1 MSADQS
7 WDLPDVD
14 RFTAGTVG
22 PAGQRVFYVQAMAGG
37 EVVTL
42 RLEKQQVGALA
53 QYLAELLADLPPPDE
68 ASIPVDMDLVEPVQ
82 EAWIVGQIGVV
93 FDEGRDRM
101 IVRIEEIRV
110 VDPDELDDDEDDETP
125 GEPGGV
131 ARFALTRAQVQAF
144 VVHAARLVTSGRPP
158 CPLCGRPL
166 DPDGHT
172 CLKTNGHKPH

>member
-1 MSADQS
+1 MSAEQS

-22 PAGQRVFYVQAMAGG
+22 PAGQRVFYLQAVAGG

-42 RLEKQQVGALA
+42 RLEKQQVGAMA

-68 ASIPVDMDLVEPVQ
+68 ASIPTDLDLVEPVQ

-101 IVRIEEIRV
+101 VVRVEELQV
-110 VDPDELDDDEDDETP
+110 VDVDEDDEP
-125 GEPGGV
+125 VGPEPEPGGV

-144 VVHAARLVTSGRPP
+144 VVHAARIVTSGGRPP
-158 CPLCGRPL
+158 CPLCGRPI

>member
-1 MSADQS
+1 MSDSPS

-22 PAGQRVFYVQAMAGG
+22 PAGQRVFYLQAVVGT

-42 RLEKQQVGALA
+42 RLEKQQVAAMA
-53 QYLAELLADLPPPDE
+53 QYLAELLSDLPPPDE
-68 ASIPVDMDLVEPVQ
+68 TDLPRDLDLVEPVQ
-82 EAWIVGQIGVV
+82 EAWIVGQIAVV

-101 IVRIEEIRV
+101 VVRVEEIEV
-110 VDPDELDDDEDDETP
+110 LDEDDEP
-125 GEPGGV
+125 VSGGGS
-131 ARFALTRAQVQAF
+131 ASFALTRAQVQAF
-144 VVHAARLVTSGRPP
+144 VVHAARLVTSGRPT
-158 CPLCGRPL
+158 CPLCGRPI

>member
-1 MSADQS
+1 MTAEQS

-22 PAGQRVFYVQAMAGG
+22 PLGQRVFYLQAMAGT

-42 RLEKQQVGALA
+42 RCEKQQVAAMA
-53 QYLAELLADLPPPDE
+53 QYLAELLADLPPPGADE
-68 ASIPVDMDLVEPVQ
+68 VPSDLDLVEPVQ

-93 FDEGRDRM
+93 FDEDRDRM
-101 IVRIEEIRV
+101 VVRVEEIEV
-110 VDPDELDDDEDDETP
+110 VDEDEQVVS
-125 GEPGGV
+125 GGGV
-131 ARFALTRAQVQAF
+131 TRVALTRAQVQGF
-144 VVHAARLVTSGRPP
+144 VVRAAQLVTSGRPP
-158 CPLCGRPL
+158 CDLCGRPL